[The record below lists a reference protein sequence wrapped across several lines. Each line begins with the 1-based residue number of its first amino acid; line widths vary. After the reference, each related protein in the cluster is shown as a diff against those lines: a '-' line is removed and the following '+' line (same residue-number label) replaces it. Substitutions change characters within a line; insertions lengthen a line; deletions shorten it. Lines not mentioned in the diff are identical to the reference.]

1 MSDIEALWK
10 RILKDI
16 EKHGYKHTK
25 DDAEIKEILNI
36 SGFVDNPL
44 MEIAPNYAA
53 LTKKQYID
61 FLKEGVFDI
70 SGYKMKGVAL
80 ARYVESFDDEDAISL
95 VEEDSFVY
103 TYPERLQGIMLVDK
117 KGKMQFFNQIEIIC
131 KRLKENKGSNRAVAT
146 LYSAGLDKDEEH
158 IPCLNWLQALIRDD
172 RLILSVMFRSND
184 IYNAFPSNMH
194 FITYI
199 GLSIT
204 EKLQKY
210 YPSLRFDGFYY
221 QCSSAHYYTD
231 ECNYDVIHDI
241 VYGD

>member
-16 EKHGYKHTK
+16 EKKGYKHQK

-36 SGFVDNPL
+36 SAFVDNPL

-53 LTKKQYID
+53 LTKEQYIN

-70 SGYKMKGVAL
+70 RQYKIKGLAL
-80 ARYVESFDDEDAISL
+80 ANYVQSFDDEDTISL

-103 TYPERLQGIMLVDK
+103 SYPERLQNILLSDK
-117 KGKMQFFNQIEIIC
+117 HSNIQFFNQIEIIC
-131 KRLKENKGSNRAVAT
+131 DRLKENKGSNRAVAT

-194 FITYI
+194 FITYV

-210 YPSLRFDGFYY
+210 YPTLRFDGFYY

-231 ECNYDVIHDI
+231 ECDYETIHNI
-241 VYGD
+241 WYGD

>member
-16 EKHGYKHTK
+16 EKHGYKHQK

-36 SGFVDNPL
+36 SAFVDNPL
-44 MEIAPNYAA
+44 MEIAPNHAA
-53 LTKKQYID
+53 LTKEQYID
-61 FLKEGVFDI
+61 FLEKGVFDLK
-70 SGYKMKGVAL
+70 GYLSDK
-80 ARYVESFDDEDAISL
+80 
-95 VEEDSFVY
+95 DSN
-103 TYPERLQGIMLVDK
+103 I
-117 KGKMQFFNQIEIIC
+117 QFFNQIEIIC
-131 KRLKENKGSNRAVAT
+131 NRLKENKGSNRAVAT

-194 FITYI
+194 FITYV

-210 YPSLRFDGFYY
+210 YPTLRFDGFYY

-231 ECNYDVIHDI
+231 ECDYETVHNIW
-241 VYGD
+241 YGD